1 MNDFDFDVMTK
12 KRIARGAAA
21 RKCGSKSRRCTLP
34 SDYLTDAQKKA
45 RNGKMSTYNLS
56 KPMTYEQ
63 FKLMPRDLQREYL
76 LKLRND
82 MHASAR
88 VIAQMFG
95 CSYETVRVVIRDLG
109 INTGGKRL
117 YMNLDQLLRWN
128 NWLSGDAANTPVA
141 VTEPETETETETEA
155 EAISAAAEETEAET
169 ISAAAEETEDASAPV
184 NNDASTEEMKC
195 AALLG
200 GKLNLRGTASE
211 ILSRLAIVFDAESD
225 AQMFVSVKFS
235 VGNGAES

>member
-82 MHASAR
+82 MHASSR

-95 CSYETVRVVIRDLG
+95 CSDETVRVVIRNLG
-109 INTGGKRL
+109 INTGGKKL
-117 YMNLDQLLRWN
+117 YMNLDQLMRWN

-141 VTEPETETETETEA
+141 VTEPETETEA
-155 EAISAAAEETEAET
+155 EAET
-169 ISAAAEETEDASAPV
+169 ISVAAEETEDASAPV
-184 NNDASTEEMKC
+184 NNDASTEEIKC

>member
-45 RNGKMSTYNLS
+45 RNGKLSTYNLS

-82 MHASAR
+82 MHASSR

-109 INTGGKRL
+109 INTGGKKI
-117 YMNLDQLLRWN
+117 YMNLDQLTRWN

-141 VTEPETETETETEA
+141 VTEPETE
-155 EAISAAAEETEAET
+155 AET
-169 ISAAAEETEDASAPV
+169 ISVAAEETEDASAPV

>member
-95 CSYETVRVVIRDLG
+95 CSYETVRVVIRNLG
-109 INTGGKRL
+109 INTGGKKM
-117 YMNLDQLLRWN
+117 YMNLDQLMRWN

-141 VTEPETETETETEA
+141 VTEPETETETEA
-155 EAISAAAEETEAET
+155 ETETETETET
-169 ISAAAEETEDASAPV
+169 ISAAAEETEGASAPV
-184 NNDASTEEMKC
+184 NNDASTEEIKC

-211 ILSRLAIVFDAESD
+211 ILSRLAIVFGAESD

>member
-82 MHASAR
+82 MHASTR

-95 CSYETVRVVIRDLG
+95 CSDETVRVVIRNLG
-109 INTGGKRL
+109 INTGGKKL
-117 YMNLDQLLRWN
+117 YMNLDQLMRWN

-141 VTEPETETETETEA
+141 VTEPETETEA
-155 EAISAAAEETEAET
+155 EAET
-169 ISAAAEETEDASAPV
+169 ISAAAEETEDAGAPV

-211 ILSRLAIVFDAESD
+211 ILSRLAIVFGAESD

>member
-95 CSYETVRVVIRDLG
+95 CSDETVRVVIRNLG
-109 INTGGKRL
+109 INTGGKKMF
-117 YMNLDQLLRWN
+117 MNPDQLMRWN

-141 VTEPETETETETEA
+141 VTEPETETETEA
-155 EAISAAAEETEAET
+155 EAET

-211 ILSRLAIVFDAESD
+211 ILSRLAIVFGAESD

>member
-109 INTGGKRL
+109 INTGGKKI
-117 YMNLDQLLRWN
+117 YMNLDQLMRWN

-155 EAISAAAEETEAET
+155 ET
-169 ISAAAEETEDASAPV
+169 ISAAAEETEDASTPV
-184 NNDASTEEMKC
+184 NNDASTEEIKC

-211 ILSRLAIVFDAESD
+211 ILSRLAIVFDTESD

>member
-12 KRIARGAAA
+12 KRIARGASA

-45 RNGKMSTYNLS
+45 RNRKMSTYNLS

-95 CSYETVRVVIRDLG
+95 CSDETVRVVIRNLG
-109 INTGGKRL
+109 INTGGKKM
-117 YMNLDQLLRWN
+117 YMNLDQLMRWN

-141 VTEPETETETETEA
+141 VTEPETETETEA
-155 EAISAAAEETEAET
+155 EAET

>member
-82 MHASAR
+82 MHASTR

-95 CSYETVRVVIRDLG
+95 CSDETVRVVIRNLG
-109 INTGGKRL
+109 INTGGKKM

-141 VTEPETETETETEA
+141 VTEPETETETEA
-155 EAISAAAEETEAET
+155 
-169 ISAAAEETEDASAPV
+169 ISAAAEETEDASTPV
-184 NNDASTEEMKC
+184 NNDASTEEIKC

>member
-95 CSYETVRVVIRDLG
+95 CSDETVRVVIHNLG
-109 INTGGKRL
+109 INTGGKKML
-117 YMNLDQLLRWN
+117 MNPDQLTRWN
-128 NWLSGDAANTPVA
+128 NWLSGDAANTPVT
-141 VTEPETETETETEA
+141 VTEPETETETET
-155 EAISAAAEETEAET
+155 ET

>member
-109 INTGGKRL
+109 INTGGKKI

-141 VTEPETETETETEA
+141 VTEPETETE
-155 EAISAAAEETEAET
+155 AET
-169 ISAAAEETEDASAPV
+169 ISAAAEETEDASTPV
-184 NNDASTEEMKC
+184 NNDASTEEIKC

-211 ILSRLAIVFDAESD
+211 ILSRLAIVFDTESD

>member
-21 RKCGSKSRRCTLP
+21 RKCGSNSRRCTLP

-109 INTGGKRL
+109 INTGGKKL
-117 YMNLDQLLRWN
+117 YMNLDQLMRWN

-141 VTEPETETETETEA
+141 VTEPETETETETE
-155 EAISAAAEETEAET
+155 TEAET
-169 ISAAAEETEDASAPV
+169 ISAAAEETEDASTPV
-184 NNDASTEEMKC
+184 NNDASTEEIKC

>member
-82 MHASAR
+82 MHASTR

-109 INTGGKRL
+109 INTGGKKI
-117 YMNLDQLLRWN
+117 YMNLDQLTRWN

-141 VTEPETETETETEA
+141 VTEPETE
-155 EAISAAAEETEAET
+155 AET
-169 ISAAAEETEDASAPV
+169 ISVAAEETEDASAPV

>member
-82 MHASAR
+82 MHASTR

-95 CSYETVRVVIRDLG
+95 CSDETVRVVIRNLG
-109 INTGGKRL
+109 INTGGKKM

-141 VTEPETETETETEA
+141 VTEPETETETEA
-155 EAISAAAEETEAET
+155 EAISAAAEETE
-169 ISAAAEETEDASAPV
+169 DASTPV
-184 NNDASTEEMKC
+184 NNDASTEEIKC

>member
-82 MHASAR
+82 MHASTR

-95 CSYETVRVVIRDLG
+95 CSDETVRVVIRNLG
-109 INTGGKRL
+109 INTGGKKM
-117 YMNLDQLLRWN
+117 YMNLDQLMRWN

-141 VTEPETETETETEA
+141 VTEPETETET
-155 EAISAAAEETEAET
+155 ISAAAEESEG
-169 ISAAAEETEDASAPV
+169 ASAPV
-184 NNDASTEEMKC
+184 NNDASTEEIKC

>member
-82 MHASAR
+82 MHASSR

-109 INTGGKRL
+109 INTGGKKI

-141 VTEPETETETETEA
+141 VTEPETETETEA
-155 EAISAAAEETEAET
+155 EAISAAAEETE
-169 ISAAAEETEDASAPV
+169 DASTPV
-184 NNDASTEEMKC
+184 NNDASTEEIKC

-211 ILSRLAIVFDAESD
+211 ILSRLAIVFGAESD
-225 AQMFVSVKFS
+225 AQMFVSVKF
-235 VGNGAES
+235 

>member
-82 MHASAR
+82 MHASSR

-95 CSYETVRVVIRDLG
+95 CSYETVRVVIRNLG
-109 INTGGKRL
+109 INTGGKKL
-117 YMNLDQLLRWN
+117 YMNLDQLMRWN

-141 VTEPETETETETEA
+141 VTEPETETE
-155 EAISAAAEETEAET
+155 AET
-169 ISAAAEETEDASAPV
+169 ISAAAEETEDAGAPV
-184 NNDASTEEMKC
+184 NNDASTEEIKC

>member
-45 RNGKMSTYNLS
+45 RNGKLSTYNLS

-109 INTGGKRL
+109 INTGGKKL
-117 YMNLDQLLRWN
+117 YMNLDQLMRWN

-155 EAISAAAEETEAET
+155 EAET
-169 ISAAAEETEDASAPV
+169 ISAAAEETEDAGAPV

-211 ILSRLAIVFDAESD
+211 ILSRLAIVFGAESD

>member
-109 INTGGKRL
+109 INTGGKKI
-117 YMNLDQLLRWN
+117 YMNLDQLMRWN

-155 EAISAAAEETEAET
+155 ET
-169 ISAAAEETEDASAPV
+169 ISAAAEETEDASTPV
-184 NNDASTEEMKC
+184 NNDAGTEEIKC

-211 ILSRLAIVFDAESD
+211 ILSRLAIVFDTESD

>member
-1 MNDFDFDVMTK
+1 MNDFDVMTK

-63 FKLMPRDLQREYL
+63 FNLMPRDLQREYL

-88 VIAQMFG
+88 AIALMFG
-95 CSYETVRVVIRDLG
+95 CSGETVRCAIHELG
-109 INTGGKRL
+109 IGTGGKKMVMSR
-117 YMNLDQLLRWN
+117 DQLTRWN
-128 NWLSGDAANTPVA
+128 NWLLGDAANTPVS
-141 VTEPETETETETEA
+141 VTEPETE
-155 EAISAAAEETEAET
+155 AET
-169 ISAAAEETEDASAPV
+169 ILAAGETQPVSEPAECVELTEAPHYASLT
-184 NNDASTEEMKC
+184 S
-195 AALLG
+195 

-211 ILSRLAIVFDAESD
+211 ILSRLAVVLEAESD
-225 AQMFVSVKFS
+225 ARMFVSVKFS
-235 VGNGAES
+235 VGNEVEA

>member
-12 KRIARGAAA
+12 KRIARGASA

-88 VIAQMFG
+88 AIALMFG
-95 CSYETVRVVIRDLG
+95 CSGETVRRAIHELG
-109 INTGGKRL
+109 IGTGGKK
-117 YMNLDQLLRWN
+117 M
-128 NWLSGDAANTPVA
+128 V
-141 VTEPETETETETEA
+141 
-155 EAISAAAEETEAET
+155 
-169 ISAAAEETEDASAPV
+169 
-184 NNDASTEEMKC
+184 M
-195 AALLG
+195 
-200 GKLNLRGTASE
+200 
-211 ILSRLAIVFDAESD
+211 SRDLI
-225 AQMFVSVKFS
+225 K
-235 VGNGAES
+235 

>member
-109 INTGGKRL
+109 INTGGKKI
-117 YMNLDQLLRWN
+117 YMNLDQLMRWN

-141 VTEPETETETETEA
+141 VTEPETETEA
-155 EAISAAAEETEAET
+155 EAET
-169 ISAAAEETEDASAPV
+169 ISTAAEETEDASAPV
-184 NNDASTEEMKC
+184 NNDASTEEIKC

>member
-56 KPMTYEQ
+56 KTMTYEQ

-82 MHASAR
+82 MHASSR

-95 CSYETVRVVIRDLG
+95 CSYETVRVVIRNLG
-109 INTGGKRL
+109 INTGGKKL
-117 YMNLDQLLRWN
+117 YMNLDQLMRWN

-141 VTEPETETETETEA
+141 VTEPETETEA
-155 EAISAAAEETEAET
+155 EAET
-169 ISAAAEETEDASAPV
+169 ISAAAEETEDAGAPV

-211 ILSRLAIVFDAESD
+211 ILSRLAIVFGAESD
-225 AQMFVSVKFS
+225 AQMFVSVKF
-235 VGNGAES
+235 

>member
-45 RNGKMSTYNLS
+45 RNGKLSTYNLS

-82 MHASAR
+82 MHASSR

-109 INTGGKRL
+109 INTGSKKI
-117 YMNLDQLLRWN
+117 YMNLDQLMRWN

-141 VTEPETETETETEA
+141 VTEPETETEA
-155 EAISAAAEETEAET
+155 EAET
-169 ISAAAEETEDASAPV
+169 ISVAAEETEDASAPV
-184 NNDASTEEMKC
+184 NNDASTEEIKC

>member
-82 MHASAR
+82 MHASTR
-88 VIAQMFG
+88 VIAQMFE
-95 CSYETVRVVIRDLG
+95 CSDETVRVVIRNLG
-109 INTGGKRL
+109 INTGGKKM
-117 YMNLDQLLRWN
+117 YMNLDQLMRWN

-141 VTEPETETETETEA
+141 VTEPETETEA
-155 EAISAAAEETEAET
+155 EAEAET
-169 ISAAAEETEDASAPV
+169 ISAAAEETEDAGAPV

>member
-82 MHASAR
+82 MHASSR
-88 VIAQMFG
+88 VIAQMLG
-95 CSYETVRVVIRDLG
+95 CSYETVRVVIRNLG
-109 INTGGKRL
+109 INTGGKKM
-117 YMNLDQLLRWN
+117 YINLDQLMRWN

-141 VTEPETETETETEA
+141 VTEPETETETEA
-155 EAISAAAEETEAET
+155 EAET

-184 NNDASTEEMKC
+184 NNDASTEEIKC

>member
-21 RKCGSKSRRCTLP
+21 RKCGGKSRRCTLP

-82 MHASAR
+82 MHASTR

-95 CSYETVRVVIRDLG
+95 CSDETVRVVIRNLG
-109 INTGGKRL
+109 INTGGKKM
-117 YMNLDQLLRWN
+117 YMNLDQLMRWN

-141 VTEPETETETETEA
+141 VTEPETETEA
-155 EAISAAAEETEAET
+155 EAEAET
-169 ISAAAEETEDASAPV
+169 ISAAAEETEGASAPV

>member
-82 MHASAR
+82 MHASSR

-109 INTGGKRL
+109 INTGGKKI

-155 EAISAAAEETEAET
+155 EAET

>member
-12 KRIARGAAA
+12 KRIARGASA

-95 CSYETVRVVIRDLG
+95 CSDETVRVAIHNLG
-109 INTGGKRL
+109 INTGGKKL
-117 YMNLDQLLRWN
+117 YMNLDQLMRWN

-141 VTEPETETETETEA
+141 VTEPETETETEA
-155 EAISAAAEETEAET
+155 EAET

-211 ILSRLAIVFDAESD
+211 ILSRLAIVFGAESD

>member
-12 KRIARGAAA
+12 KRIARGASA

-45 RNGKMSTYNLS
+45 RNGKLSTYNLS

-82 MHASAR
+82 MHASSR

-109 INTGGKRL
+109 INTGGKKI

-141 VTEPETETETETEA
+141 VTEPETETETET
-155 EAISAAAEETEAET
+155 ISAAAEETG
-169 ISAAAEETEDASAPV
+169 DASTPV
-184 NNDASTEEMKC
+184 NNDASTEEIKC

-211 ILSRLAIVFDAESD
+211 ILGRLAIVFDAESD

>member
-82 MHASAR
+82 MHASTR

-95 CSYETVRVVIRDLG
+95 CSDETVRVVIRNLG
-109 INTGGKRL
+109 INTGGKKL
-117 YMNLDQLLRWN
+117 YMNLDQLMRWN
-128 NWLSGDAANTPVA
+128 NWLSGDAANTP
-141 VTEPETETETETEA
+141 ETETETEA
-155 EAISAAAEETEAET
+155 EAET
-169 ISAAAEETEDASAPV
+169 ISAAAEETEDVSAPV

>member
-82 MHASAR
+82 MHASSR

-95 CSYETVRVVIRDLG
+95 CSYETVRVVIRNLG
-109 INTGGKRL
+109 INTGGKKI
-117 YMNLDQLLRWN
+117 YMNLDQLMRWN

-141 VTEPETETETETEA
+141 VTEPEA
-155 EAISAAAEETEAET
+155 EAET

>member
-82 MHASAR
+82 MHASTR

-109 INTGGKRL
+109 INTGGKKI
-117 YMNLDQLLRWN
+117 YMNLDQLMRWN

-141 VTEPETETETETEA
+141 VTEPETETEA
-155 EAISAAAEETEAET
+155 EAET
-169 ISAAAEETEDASAPV
+169 ISVAAEETEDASAPV

>member
-1 MNDFDFDVMTK
+1 
-12 KRIARGAAA
+12 
-21 RKCGSKSRRCTLP
+21 
-34 SDYLTDAQKKA
+34 
-45 RNGKMSTYNLS
+45 MSTYNLS

-82 MHASAR
+82 MHASTR

-95 CSYETVRVVIRDLG
+95 CSDETVRVVIRNLG
-109 INTGGKRL
+109 INTGGKKM
-117 YMNLDQLLRWN
+117 YMNLDQLMRWN

-141 VTEPETETETETEA
+141 VTEPETETETEA
-155 EAISAAAEETEAET
+155 ETET
-169 ISAAAEETEDASAPV
+169 ISAAAEETEDASTPV

-225 AQMFVSVKFS
+225 AKMFVSVKFS
-235 VGNGAES
+235 VGKGAES

>member
-82 MHASAR
+82 MHASTR

-95 CSYETVRVVIRDLG
+95 CSDETVRVVIRNLG
-109 INTGGKRL
+109 INIGGKKMF
-117 YMNLDQLLRWN
+117 MNLDQLMRWN
-128 NWLSGDAANTPVA
+128 NWLSGDAANTPVT
-141 VTEPETETETETEA
+141 VTEPETETEA
-155 EAISAAAEETEAET
+155 EAEAET
-169 ISAAAEETEDASAPV
+169 ISAAAEETEGASAPV
-184 NNDASTEEMKC
+184 NNDASTEEIKC

-211 ILSRLAIVFDAESD
+211 ILSRLAIVFGAESD

>member
-88 VIAQMFG
+88 VIAQTFG

-109 INTGGKRL
+109 INTGGKKI

-141 VTEPETETETETEA
+141 VTEPETETETETDA
-155 EAISAAAEETEAET
+155 EA

-211 ILSRLAIVFDAESD
+211 ILGRLAIVFGAESD

>member
-82 MHASAR
+82 MHASSR
-88 VIAQMFG
+88 VIAQMLG
-95 CSYETVRVVIRDLG
+95 CSYETVRVVIRNLG
-109 INTGGKRL
+109 INTGGKKM
-117 YMNLDQLLRWN
+117 YMSLDQLMRWN

-141 VTEPETETETETEA
+141 VTEPETETETETET
-155 EAISAAAEETEAET
+155 EAEAET
-169 ISAAAEETEDASAPV
+169 ISAADEETEDASAPV

>member
-82 MHASAR
+82 MHASTR
-88 VIAQMFG
+88 VIAQMFR
-95 CSYETVRVVIRDLG
+95 CSDETVRVAIRNLG
-109 INTGGKRL
+109 INTDGKKMF
-117 YMNLDQLLRWN
+117 MNLDQLMRWN

-141 VTEPETETETETEA
+141 VTEPETETETEA
-155 EAISAAAEETEAET
+155 EAET
-169 ISAAAEETEDASAPV
+169 ISAAAEETEGASAPV
-184 NNDASTEEMKC
+184 NNDASTEEIKC

>member
-95 CSYETVRVVIRDLG
+95 CSYETVRVVIRNLG
-109 INTGGKRL
+109 INTGGKKI
-117 YMNLDQLLRWN
+117 YMNLDQLMRWN

-155 EAISAAAEETEAET
+155 EAET

-184 NNDASTEEMKC
+184 NNDASTEEIKC

>member
-109 INTGGKRL
+109 INTGGKKI
-117 YMNLDQLLRWN
+117 YMNLDQLMRWN

-141 VTEPETETETETEA
+141 VTEPETETETE
-155 EAISAAAEETEAET
+155 AET
-169 ISAAAEETEDASAPV
+169 ISAAAEETEGASAPV
-184 NNDASTEEMKC
+184 NNDASTEEIKC